1 MDSLPMVSLPWRGGG
16 PIVVTAACV
25 MIGQGLPGPRIV
37 AAQAPST
44 MVVDLVA
51 RATQPGEVV
60 RIDVTCACG
69 SVAPRVSALDRDI
82 PLALSP
88 DGTRWQG
95 LIGIDLDV
103 APGEYS
109 LVVSAPHLRPPP
121 ARAMS
126 LRVQP
131 KQFRTRTLT
140 VAPEYVDPPAPV
152 VDRIVREA
160 AQLNGIYETVTDRVW
175 GQPFVPPLTTEP
187 SANFGSRSV
196 FNGQPRSPHAGIDF
210 GSPTGTVVTAPAS
223 GRVLVAD
230 DLYFTGNTVVL
241 DHGAG
246 LYSIFAHFS
255 ALEVED
261 GDSVDIGATLG
272 RVGATGRVTGP
283 HLHWSVRLNG
293 ARVDPMSLIEA
304 TEER

>member
-1 MDSLPMVSLPWRGGG
+1 MNTVPVVRLSWRVCGQ
-16 PIVVTAACV
+16 ITVAAACV
-25 MIGQGLPGPRIV
+25 IFGPGSPGSLV
-37 AAQAPST
+37 VEAQAPACID
-44 MVVDLVA
+44 VALVA
-51 RATQPGEVV
+51 RAIQPGEVV
-60 RIDVTCACG
+60 RVDVTCDCG
-69 SVAPRVSALDRDI
+69 RVAPRALALDRNI

-109 LVVSAPHLRPPP
+109 LVVSAPHLSPPP
-121 ARAMS
+121 ARSMS
-126 LRVQP
+126 LRVEP
-131 KQFRTRTLT
+131 KRFRTRTLT

-152 VDRIVREA
+152 IDRIVREA
-160 AQLNGIYETVTDRVW
+160 AQLNGIYDTNTTRVW
-175 GQPFVPPLTTEP
+175 DRPFVLPLTTQP

-210 GSPTGTVVTAPAS
+210 GSPTGTVVTAPAF
-223 GRVLVAD
+223 GKVLVAD

-241 DHGAG
+241 DHGGG

-255 ALEVED
+255 ALAVEE
-261 GDSVDIGATLG
+261 GDLVDIGATLG

>member
-1 MDSLPMVSLPWRGGG
+1 MTTTVAISVFGVFGAG
-16 PIVVTAACV
+16 VTGHPGVAA
-25 MIGQGLPGPRIV
+25 QGLPELTV
-37 AAQAPST
+37 S
-44 MVVDLVA
+44 LVT
-51 RATQPGEVV
+51 RAMQPGEVV
-60 RIDVTCACG
+60 RVDVRCACG
-69 SVAPRVSALDRDI
+69 RVAPRASALDRDI

-103 APGEYS
+103 APGEYF
-109 LVVSAPHLRPPP
+109 LLVSAPHLRPPP
-121 ARAMS
+121 AHQMS
-126 LRVQP
+126 LRVEP
-131 KQFRTRTLT
+131 KLFRTRTLT

-160 AQLNGIYETVTDRVW
+160 ARLNGIYRTSTPRVW
-175 GQPFVPPLTTEP
+175 DRPFVPPLATQA

-210 GSPTGTVVTAPAS
+210 GSPTGTVVTAPSAGS
-223 GRVLVAD
+223 VVVAD

-255 ALEVED
+255 ALAVEE
-261 GDSVDIGATLG
+261 GDLVDVGATLG

-293 ARVDPMSLIEA
+293 ARVDPISLIEA
-304 TEER
+304 TQD

>member
-1 MDSLPMVSLPWRGGG
+1 M
-16 PIVVTAACV
+16 AATI
-25 MIGQGLPGPRIV
+25 MLGSSGSTITLARAQPGMEV
-37 AAQAPST
+37 A
-44 MVVDLVA
+44 LVA
-51 RATQPGEVV
+51 RAIQPGEVV
-60 RIDVTCACG
+60 RVDVTCECG
-69 SVAPRVSALDRDI
+69 GVGPRALAFDRDI

-95 LIGIDLDV
+95 LVGIDLDV
-103 APGEYS
+103 APGVYP

-121 ARAMS
+121 AHETS
-126 LRVQP
+126 LRVRS

-140 VAPEYVDPPAPV
+140 VAPEYVDPPADV
-152 VDRIVREA
+152 VDRILREA
-160 AQLNGIYETVTDRVW
+160 AQLNGLYQTATPRGW
-175 GQPFVPPLTTEP
+175 SRPFALPLTTQP

-196 FNGQPRSPHAGIDF
+196 FNGESRSPHAGIDF
-210 GSPTGTVVTAPAS
+210 SSPSGTAVTAPAA
-223 GRVLVAD
+223 GTVVLAG

-255 ALEVED
+255 AMTVAP
-261 GDSVDIGATLG
+261 GDVVDQGARIG

-293 ARVDPMSLIEA
+293 TRVDPLSLMEA
-304 TEER
+304 TEDL

>member
-1 MDSLPMVSLPWRGGG
+1 MNLETLEGRTPRWPGIATVLS
-16 PIVVTAACV
+16 ICV
-25 MIGQGLPGPRIV
+25 MGTGVFWYPAV
-37 AAQAPST
+37 AAQALPGID
-44 MVVDLVA
+44 VALVA
-51 RATQPGEVV
+51 RAIQPGEVV
-60 RIDVTCACG
+60 RVDVTCACG
-69 SVAPRVSALDRDI
+69 RVAPRASALDRDV
-82 PLALSP
+82 PLARSP

-109 LVVSAPHLRPPP
+109 LVVSAPHLSPPP
-121 ARAMS
+121 ARSMS
-126 LRVQP
+126 LRVAP

-160 AQLNGIYETVTDRVW
+160 ARLNGIYDTDTPRVW
-175 GQPFVPPLTTEP
+175 NRQFVLPLGTQP

-223 GRVLVAD
+223 GTVVVAE
-230 DLYFTGNTVVL
+230 DLYFTGHTVVL
-241 DHGAG
+241 DHGGG

-255 ALEVED
+255 ALAVEK
-261 GDSVDIGATLG
+261 GELVDVGATLG

>member
-1 MDSLPMVSLPWRGGG
+1 MNTVPMISSPWRWGG
-16 PIVVTAACV
+16 PIAVTAACV
-25 MIGQGLPGPRIV
+25 MIGHGLAASRIV
-37 AAQAPST
+37 AAQAPSE
-44 MVVDLVA
+44 MAVNLVT
-51 RATQPGEVV
+51 RATQPGEVIRV
-60 RIDVTCACG
+60 DVTCACG
-69 SVAPRVSALDRDI
+69 SVAPRASALDRDI
-82 PLALSP
+82 LLALSR

-121 ARAMS
+121 VRVMS

-131 KQFRTRTLT
+131 KQFRTRTLR
-140 VAPEYVDPPAPV
+140 VAPEYVDPPAPT

-160 AQLNGIYETVTDRVW
+160 AQLNGIYETVTDQMW
-175 GQPFVPPLTTEP
+175 GEPFVPPLTTEP

-223 GRVLVAD
+223 GRVVVAD
-230 DLYFTGNTVVL
+230 DLYFTGKTVVL

-255 ALEVED
+255 VLTVDE
-261 GDSVDIGATLG
+261 GDVVDLGATLG

-293 ARVDPMSLIEA
+293 ARVDPMSLIEV

>member
-1 MDSLPMVSLPWRGGG
+1 MKGVPMVWLPRLWAV
-16 PIVVTAACV
+16 PTAVATACAILGLGV
-25 MIGQGLPGPRIV
+25 PGSRLVLAQG
-37 AAQAPST
+37 APE

-51 RATQPGEVV
+51 RAIQPGEVIRV
-60 RIDVTCACG
+60 DVTCACG
-69 SVAPRVSALDRDI
+69 RVAPRASALDRDV
-82 PLALSP
+82 PLVLSP

-126 LRVQP
+126 LRVEP

-152 VDRIVREA
+152 VDRIIREA
-160 AQLNGIYETVTDRVW
+160 AQLNGIYKTMTPRMWAE
-175 GQPFVPPLTTEP
+175 PFVLPLATQP

-210 GSPTGTVVTAPAS
+210 SSPTGTVVTAPSS
-223 GRVLVAD
+223 GKVVVAE

-255 ALEVED
+255 TLAVEEGDEVD
-261 GDSVDIGATLG
+261 VGATLG

-293 ARVDPMSLIEA
+293 ARVDPVSLIEA